1 VCFVDGTGADRMQ
14 HSNYRY
20 CVGSNLKPKMVKPG
34 RILVKLKSQ
43 KFEANVE
50 AGEEERMEKEE
61 PDFRGRDFE
70 KQFSCIF
77 KRDLTTNIDRG
88 TFGKVILD
96 RVGENK
102 EKLENLFEFNLNKK
116 GIETEACPPNSN
128 DRWSYVA
135 IKELV
140 GSLDLTEE
148 SKMKK
153 FAMFIGFTT
162 HEINSKLVPSPDP
175 FRDLLEMYQQRG
187 GKPEEFV
194 QALYSVGR
202 DFNMGSSGCGSNK
215 NQDDTPLSTSSGV
228 SGSGSQQSGNSQESS
243 GLAQIHR
250 GLAFLNPWRNERVK
264 DDGSDSGTAD
274 MRGLDTSPGKGGF
287 DLPGRSTSP
296 VGSARKRAR
305 SKDPRGS
312 SSAKKRRM
320 IGLPMAP
327 GSYKGAYKMEDSFSS
342 SDESGQD
349 EERGKAAA
357 GVKTI
362 STEKHIANNLKLSD
376 NDLWQISA
384 QMNAIKWRALGRTLG
399 LDEDILLNLEHAHKS
414 AGVREC
420 AYQMLLEWKGVKP
433 RQTTFGRLYG
443 ALVQENMNMVARHM
457 ADLLSSKQLK
467 GQTN

>member
-1 VCFVDGTGADRMQ
+1 
-14 HSNYRY
+14 
-20 CVGSNLKPKMVKPG
+20 
-34 RILVKLKSQ
+34 
-43 KFEANVE
+43 
-50 AGEEERMEKEE
+50 
-61 PDFRGRDFE
+61 
-70 KQFSCIF
+70 
-77 KRDLTTNIDRG
+77 
-88 TFGKVILD
+88 
-96 RVGENK
+96 
-102 EKLENLFEFNLNKK
+102 
-116 GIETEACPPNSN
+116 
-128 DRWSYVA
+128 
-135 IKELV
+135 
-140 GSLDLTEE
+140 
-148 SKMKK
+148 
-153 FAMFIGFTT
+153 
-162 HEINSKLVPSPDP
+162 
-175 FRDLLEMYQQRG
+175 
-187 GKPEEFV
+187 
-194 QALYSVGR
+194 
-202 DFNMGSSGCGSNK
+202 
-215 NQDDTPLSTSSGV
+215 
-228 SGSGSQQSGNSQESS
+228 
-243 GLAQIHR
+243 
-250 GLAFLNPWRNERVK
+250 
-264 DDGSDSGTAD
+264 

-327 GSYKGAYKMEDSFSS
+327 GSYRGAYKMEDSFSS

-433 RQTTFGRLYG
+433 RQTTFGRLVV
-443 ALVQENMNMVARHM
+443 L
-457 ADLLSSKQLK
+457 
-467 GQTN
+467 QTTEGPDELITTSNHFNQYKLHHI